1 MAQKVLLF
9 GDIGIDDTIA
19 IIYSFF
25 NKDIELVGIVAD
37 YGNVS
42 RETAVNNVYYLY
54 DLFGIEDGPPIIGG
68 AEVPMTGEYPMY
80 APEVHGESGL
90 GPITPSDYEGESENF
105 FEIVKLIEKYQDD
118 LIIVNIGRLT
128 SLATMF
134 ILYRSL
140 MKKVDGFY
148 IMGGAFWVPGN
159 VTAVSEANFYGD
171 PIAVQIVLRYAHNAT
186 IIPLN
191 VTQQA
196 IVTPEM
202 VDYIAY
208 KGKTKIIK
216 PLLDYY
222 YDFYKESNPDIL
234 GSPVHDVLT
243 VMASIRDD
251 LFAYETFPIHIVE
264 ATEEIQRGQSIANF
278 MDSDM
283 AESDELDRPHRIA
296 FELDYPKFFNDF
308 MSIMTGQPFNSRD
321 SG

>member
-9 GDIGIDDTIA
+9 GDIGIDDAIA

-25 NKDIELVGIVAD
+25 NKDIDIVGIVAD

-54 DLFGIEDGPPIIGG
+54 DLLGIEDGPPIIGG
-68 AEVPMTGEYPMY
+68 AEVPMTAEYPIY

-90 GPITPSDYEGESENF
+90 GPIIPDDYGGESENF

-140 MKKVDGFY
+140 MEKVDGFY

-159 VTAVSEANFYGD
+159 VTAVSEANFYSD
-171 PIAVQIVLRYAHNAT
+171 PVAVQIVLRYAHNTT

-191 VTQQA
+191 VTRQA

-202 VDYIAY
+202 VEYIDY

-216 PLLDYY
+216 PMLDYY
-222 YDFYKESNPDIL
+222 YDFYKEKNPDIQ

-243 VMASIRDD
+243 VMASIRDNM
-251 LFAYETFPIHIVE
+251 FTYQTFPIHIVE
-264 ATEEIQRGQSIANF
+264 ATEHVQRGQSIAKF
-278 MDSDM
+278 MASEMSEYEETDK
-283 AESDELDRPHRIA
+283 PHRIA
-296 FELDYPKFFNDF
+296 FGFDYSIFFNDF
-308 MSIMTGQPFNSRD
+308 MSIMTGEPFNSRT
-321 SG
+321 